1 MNWRDPFGL
10 KDLADSQAELAAAQK
25 DLAEAHKALMATKP
39 KDDPPQPILIDAN
52 ELTCSSC
59 GAVGK
64 FHFDLDTAKQ
74 QAPNGPPHPEWPVAR
89 QRPQG

>member
-10 KDLADSQAELAAAQK
+10 KEMAARIEAQQREVLALAGP
-25 DLAEAHKALMATKP
+25 KA
-39 KDDPPQPILIDAN
+39 DPPQPILIDAN

>member
-1 MNWRDPFGL
+1 MNWRDPFGM
-10 KDLADSQAELAAAQK
+10 KMAQEHQAEA
-25 DLAEAHKALMATKP
+25 LAEIRAALKP
-39 KDDPPQPILIDAN
+39 RDVENPPQPILIDAN
-52 ELTCSSC
+52 ELTCSAC